1 MYCGDETG
9 AFIGDIGSH
18 TARFGYGGEDCPKL
32 VIPSAVYKH
41 SSDENN
47 NGQDNQKQLGGKK
60 RGAQERGKYTAPVSL
75 MNLPPQS
82 CFSFEGDD
90 EDSDV
95 GFIPIYQSMNSNNNQ
110 KKQTAQDSCDGDG
123 VIQDID
129 AWACMWEYSFSA
141 MTARGKSKH
150 TVGYK
155 KKEQSLDGPIDHPL
169 LAVDSSSRIVSTKL
183 QEKQKALM
191 LETLFE
197 SLSAPAAYI
206 APSAM
211 LSSFANGRQTSL
223 IVDVG
228 HTGSRVYS
236 FSAMTA
242 RGKSKHTV
250 GYKKKEQSLDGP
262 IDHPLL
268 AVDSS
273 SRIVSTKLQ
282 EKQKAL
288 MLETLFESLSAPAAY
303 IAPSAMLSSFA
314 NGRQTS
320 LIVDVGHTGSRVTPV
335 VDGYLL
341 HSGSCKSGRGGMWL
355 GDVQRGVLE
364 GCWKVNG
371 SDNVMNK
378 WNGWQGIPPCQ
389 FDGVIPRYILH
400 SNTKQKLKATELEQ
414 LKRSPFHSMAVHE
427 VMNEMMTSTSLQS
440 FGMSSA
446 TSTPFVGYGSFEN
459 NIDVAME
466 DKNDNDDDDD
476 DDGPSYVLP
485 DGTKIDLAQPVGKDL
500 CRLPQLLL
508 SDELPSLIQP
518 QTSDANDYASNM
530 LPLQKL
536 VHISLSQILDA
547 DLRKELASN
556 IILTGSASLFPGLD
570 KNLSIELGKVLPA
583 TYKHKVIS
591 SRSTVENRYG
601 AWIGGSILSSLG
613 SFQQLWLSKK
623 EYEENG
629 AVLGLQR
636 FNNN

>member
-191 LETLFE
+191 LE
-197 SLSAPAAYI
+197 A
-206 APSAM
+206 
-211 LSSFANGRQTSL
+211 
-223 IVDVG
+223 
-228 HTGSRVYS
+228 
-236 FSAMTA
+236 
-242 RGKSKHTV
+242 
-250 GYKKKEQSLDGP
+250 
-262 IDHPLL
+262 
-268 AVDSS
+268 
-273 SRIVSTKLQ
+273 
-282 EKQKAL
+282 
-288 MLETLFESLSAPAAY
+288 LFESLSAPAAY

>member
-18 TARFGYGGEDCPKL
+18 TARFGYGGEDCPK
-32 VIPSAVYKH
+32 VVVPSAVYKH
-41 SSDENN
+41 SPDENN
-47 NGQDNQKQLGGKK
+47 YVGSSQGNQQPGGKK
-60 RGAQERGKYTAPVSL
+60 RGAKRGKYTAPVSL
-75 MNLPPQS
+75 MNVPPHG
-82 CFSFEGDD
+82 CFSSEGDD
-90 EDSDV
+90 EENCDV

-110 KKQTAQDSCDGDG
+110 TKQAGQDSCDGDG

-129 AWACMWEYSFSA
+129 AWASLWEYSFSA
-141 MTARGKSKH
+141 LTARGKSKH

-155 KKEQSLDGPIDHPL
+155 KVEQSLDGPIDHPL
-169 LAVDSSSRIVSTKL
+169 LAVDSSSRIISTNL

-223 IVDVG
+223 V
-228 HTGSRVYS
+228 
-236 FSAMTA
+236 
-242 RGKSKHTV
+242 
-250 GYKKKEQSLDGP
+250 
-262 IDHPLL
+262 
-268 AVDSS
+268 
-273 SRIVSTKLQ
+273 
-282 EKQKAL
+282 
-288 MLETLFESLSAPAAY
+288 
-303 IAPSAMLSSFA
+303 
-314 NGRQTS
+314 
-320 LIVDVGHTGSRVTPV
+320 VDVGHTGSRVTPV

-364 GCWKVNG
+364 GCWKING
-371 SDNVMNK
+371 SDSVVNK
-378 WNGWQGIPPCQ
+378 WNGWKGAPPCQ
-389 FDGVIPRYILH
+389 HDGVIPRYILQ
-400 SNTKQKLKATELEQ
+400 SKIEKLKANELEH
-414 LKRSPFHSMAVHE
+414 LKKSPFHSMAVHE
-427 VMNEMMTSTSLQS
+427 VMYEMMTSTSLQS
-440 FGMSSA
+440 IGISSD
-446 TSTPFVGYGSFEN
+446 TSTPFVGYGSSEN
-459 NIDVAME
+459 NDDVDME
-466 DKNDNDDDDD
+466 DKNDDDEDAE

-485 DGTKIDLAQPVGKDL
+485 DGTKIDLAQPAGKDL

-508 SDELPSLIQP
+508 SEDLPSLIQP
-518 QTSDANDYASNM
+518 QTSNANDYASNM
-530 LPLQKL
+530 LPLHKL
-536 VHISLSQILDA
+536 VHRSLSQIIDA

-556 IILTGSASLFPGLD
+556 IILTGSASLTPGLD
-570 KNLSIELGKVLPA
+570 KSLSIELGKILPA
-583 TYKHKVIS
+583 SYKHKVIS
-591 SRSTVENRYG
+591 SKSTVENRYG